1 MRILSDDECR
11 TRLRELEAQ
20 GGMSNTA
27 LAMIVLGRD
36 PRTVRRWM
44 AGETIPESARRWISS
59 VKRVERDDSNRVH
72 IVTYANPEQFHKA
85 R

>member
-20 GGMSNTA
+20 GGMNATA

-44 AGETIPESARRWISS
+44 AGEVIPESARRWISS
-59 VKRVERDDSNRVH
+59 IKRVERDDFHRVH
-72 IVTYANPEQFHKA
+72 IVTYANPEQYHRAK
-85 R
+85 